1 MSLKHKA
8 ILFDLDGTLLNTL
21 HDLGNAVNRV
31 LSKHNLPTH
40 ELDAYR
46 YFVGDGSKMLIIRA
60 LPGNQRYEE
69 LIETCLDEF
78 KNDYEQN
85 WNIETSVY
93 SGIPDLLDA
102 VSSRGIKLAV
112 LSNKPHKFTQNCVQH
127 YFPKWTFDVVL
138 GQQPAIPQK
147 PHPAGALAIAKQMK
161 IAPSDFCYVGDSAVD
176 MKTACASGMFPIGV
190 LWGFRQ
196 LEELKASGA
205 AALVGQ
211 PLDVLNYCF

>member
-1 MSLKHKA
+1 MSIKHKA

-31 LSKHNLPTH
+31 LSKHNFPTH
-40 ELDAYR
+40 QLNAYR
-46 YFVGDGSKMLIIRA
+46 YFIGDGSKMLIFRA
-60 LPGNQRYEE
+60 LPDHQRYEE
-69 LIETCLDEF
+69 LIQTCLDEF
-78 KNDYEQN
+78 KRDYGQN
-85 WNIETSVY
+85 WNIETSLY

-112 LSNKPHKFTQNCVQH
+112 LSNKPHEFTQNCVEH
-127 YFPKWTFDVVL
+127 FLSKWTFDVVL
-138 GQQPAIPQK
+138 GQQPSFPQK

-161 IAPSDFCYVGDSAVD
+161 ITPSAFCYVGDTSVD

-196 LEELKASGA
+196 LEELQASGA
-205 AALVGQ
+205 VALVSE
-211 PLDVLNYCF
+211 PLDILNYC